1 MRQPNDT
8 TALYWNPIG
17 RLKLQKVGFRSRSS
31 IGKSGRPLP
40 FQNCVKVPTTTP
52 LCITPY
58 WLPKPSCYMIK
69 HIHHIHISQSRGA
82 SETYCCMHNTTH
94 YIYRT
99 QSLGACSHYCL
110 MHKATHY
117 IHLFQRLGASK
128 PHQQPALEWNFT
140 GRLKQKKLDS
150 EVGSMW
156 DRG

>member
-1 MRQPNDT
+1 
-8 TALYWNPIG
+8 
-17 RLKLQKVGFRSRSS
+17 
-31 IGKSGRPLP
+31 
-40 FQNCVKVPTTTP
+40 
-52 LCITPY
+52 
-58 WLPKPSCYMIK
+58 MIK

-128 PHQQPALEWNFT
+128 PHQQPALDWNFT